1 MLIDMKLVSMIL
13 KLISQVETFYPM
25 SFLRNLLQRSL
36 GLKCKSPPIV
46 EERDKFKKQIFNIRQ
61 TPPMSGRKKKIK
73 KEEKKHPPK
82 KKKKKKKSY
91 TEQYRNN

>member
-1 MLIDMKLVSMIL
+1 MKLVSMIL

-46 EERDKFKKQIFNIRQ
+46 EERDKFKKQIFNIHQ
-61 TPPMSGRKKKIK
+61 
-73 KEEKKHPPK
+73 K
-82 KKKKKKKSY
+82 KKKKKKKVTLKNTEKNEFKKKTKK
-91 TEQYRNN
+91 TEQTPHQRRCT